1 MVTISSP
8 GLSSA
13 DVTDAVGSTAND
25 GLTFD
30 SATNRLDVDTATS
43 LQIDGT
49 GQVDVVDT
57 EIQDTVGSTAT
68 SGLTYDNTTNE
79 LDVSVGSGLEIDT
92 SGKVAIPTG
101 SVEETALAYDFLG
114 GI

>member
-30 SATNRLDVDTATS
+30 SATNSLDVD
-43 LQIDGT
+43 
-49 GQVDVVDT
+49 
-57 EIQDTVGSTAT
+57 
-68 SGLTYDNTTNE
+68 
-79 LDVSVGSGLEIDT
+79 VGSGIEIDPN
-92 SGKVAIPTG
+92 GKVGIPTG
-101 SVEETALAYDFLG
+101 TVDGTALAYDFVG
-114 GI
+114 VG

>member
-30 SATNRLDVDTATS
+30 SATSSLNVD
-43 LQIDGT
+43 
-49 GQVDVVDT
+49 
-57 EIQDTVGSTAT
+57 
-68 SGLTYDNTTNE
+68 
-79 LDVSVGSGLEIDT
+79 VGSGIEIDPN
-92 SGKVAIPTG
+92 GKVALPTG
-101 SVEETALAYDFLG
+101 SADGTALAYDFVG
-114 GI
+114 VG

>member
-30 SATNRLDVDTATS
+30 SATNDLDVD
-43 LQIDGT
+43 
-49 GQVDVVDT
+49 
-57 EIQDTVGSTAT
+57 VGS
-68 SGLTYDNTTNE
+68 E
-79 LDVSVGSGLEIDT
+79 IEIDAT
-92 SGKVAIPTG
+92 GKVDIVPGTI
-101 SVEETALAYDFLG
+101 EETALAYDFVG
-114 GI
+114 GG

>member
-30 SATNRLDVDTATS
+30 SATNDLDVDVSSDLA
-43 LQIDGT
+43 IDANGRVDIAAGT
-49 GQVDVVDT
+49 IG
-57 EIQDTVGSTAT
+57 
-68 SGLTYDNTTNE
+68 
-79 LDVSVGSGLEIDT
+79 
-92 SGKVAIPTG
+92 
-101 SVEETALAYDFLG
+101 ETALAYDFVG
-114 GI
+114 VR